1 MKVPS
6 LWGSPRLPHPG
17 QLGWPATKQIGL
29 VCAPGGSVGSFV
41 PGRNPTGRR
50 FVSAEPDYGWRLES
64 GERETSFA
72 SYGDAV
78 VVDADGYNLASYLP
92 GERG

>member
-1 MKVPS
+1 MPS

-17 QLGWPATKQIGL
+17 QLRWPATKQMSL
-29 VCAPGGSVGSFV
+29 VCAPGGSVRSFV
-41 PGRNPTGRR
+41 PGRNPTVRR
-50 FVSAEPDYGWRLES
+50 FVSAEPDYGRPLES
-64 GERETSFA
+64 GEPETSFA

-78 VVDADGYNLASYLP
+78 VVDADGYSVESYVP